1 MHNKTVLI
9 SGGSSGIGNSV
20 ANGLIA
26 AGANVFVLSRRPP
39 EAWENPLPSSWKATT
54 NWIKTDFTDI
64 IRTGE
69 VLGGWLSKHGDQLD
83 VFIHSA
89 TNYGENKRRP
99 LQDISLETWNK
110 VFTVN
115 TYSLFLITKML
126 LPFLLKRPEGLIL
139 PITSDVAIIPGPGRI
154 DYAASKAAALSF
166 SRSLGEELNKS
177 SVRIVNLMPK
187 NVINTPGIRNRRKP
201 GTNFSSYTSPDSFI
215 KTVKELVLTMGKEL
229 HNRILTVNANGN
241 MNELALTN

>member
-1 MHNKTVLI
+1 MHGKTVLI
-9 SGGSSGIGNSV
+9 SGGSSGIGNSI

-26 AGANVFVLSRRPP
+26 VGANVFVLSRRSP
-39 EAWENPLPSSWKATT
+39 ETWENPLPSSWKATT
-54 NWIKTDFTDI
+54 NWIKTDFTDMT
-64 IRTGE
+64 RTCE
-69 VLGGWLSKHGDQLD
+69 VLGGWLNNHGDQLD

-89 TNYGENKRRP
+89 TDYGDNKRRP
-99 LQDISLETWNK
+99 LQDISLETWAN

-126 LPFLLKRPEGLIL
+126 LPFLLRKPEGLII
-139 PITSDVAIIPGPGRI
+139 PITSDVAIIPGPGRL

-166 SRSLGEELNKS
+166 SRGLGEELNES

-201 GTNFSSYTSPDSFI
+201 GTDFSSYVSPDSFI
-215 KTVKELVLTMGKEL
+215 KAIKNLVSKMGKGL
-229 HNRILTVNANGN
+229 HNHTLAVDDNGN
-241 MNELALTN
+241 MNEISL